1 MASIRKREWQSGGV
15 KKEAWVV
22 DYFDQHGKR
31 RLKTFEKKK
40 EADAWLTEAKA
51 EVRSGTHTADSASK
65 TVGEAGDAWIA
76 EAEADRLE
84 RSTIAQ
90 YRQHLDLHIRPYI
103 GSTKLSRLT
112 APGVHDFRKQLRK
125 AKVSPAMVDKVVTSL
140 GSIIAYALDNG
151 MVAKNVVRDAR
162 PRRRRGQEKRQ
173 RKKAEIPT
181 KAEIRDLIAKASG
194 RWRPLIITAIFTGLR
209 ASELRGLTWD
219 DVDLERK
226 VLKEGKQVSAP
237 ILTVRQRA
245 DAWNEIG
252 APKSEAGQREVP
264 LAPMVANTLKEWKL
278 ECPRLKDPRKKDDP
292 GKLWLV
298 FPNGAGKPESHA
310 NVLNRGFGP
319 LQVAC
324 GVAED
329 TGEKDEKGEP
339 ILRPRYALHALRHA
353 AASLF
358 IDQGMNPKRVQTIMG
373 HANIQITFDTYGHL
387 FRDDESDQKA
397 MEQMQ
402 ARLLASA

>member
-1 MASIRKREWQSGGV
+1 MASIRKRKWQSGGET
-15 KKEAWVV
+15 KEAWIA
-22 DYFDQHGKR
+22 DYFDQAGKR
-31 RLKTFEKKK
+31 HIQTFDKKK
-40 EADAWLTEAKA
+40 AAEAWLDGAKA
-51 EVRSGTHTADSASK
+51 EVRTGTHTADSTSK
-65 TVGEAGDAWIA
+65 TIGEAGDAWIA
-76 EAEADRLE
+76 EAETDGLE
-84 RSTIAQ
+84 RSTIAH
-90 YRQHLDLHIRPYI
+90 YRQHLDLHIRPHI
-103 GSTKLSRLT
+103 GTVKLSRIT
-112 APGVHDFRKQLRK
+112 APQVHDFRKQLRK

-173 RKKAEIPT
+173 RKRIEIPT
-181 KAEIRDLIAKASG
+181 KAEIRNLIAKAEG

-219 DVDLERK
+219 AVDLGRK
-226 VLKEGKQVSAP
+226 V
-237 ILTVRQRA
+237 LTVRQRA
-245 DAWNEIG
+245 DAWNVLG

-264 LAPMVANTLKEWKL
+264 LAPMVVNTLKEWRL
-278 ECPRLKDPRKKDDP
+278 VCPRRKKGGDDA
-292 GKLWLV
+292 GDLWLV
-298 FPNGAGKPESHA
+298 FPNGAGKLESHA
-310 NVLNRGFGP
+310 NILNRGFWP

-324 GVAED
+324 GMTD
-329 TGEKDEKGEP
+329 GEGAPK
-339 ILRPRYALHALRHA
+339 YSLHALRHA

-387 FRDDESDQKA
+387 FKDDESDQKA

-402 ARLLASA
+402 ARLMAPA

>member
-1 MASIRKREWQSGGV
+1 MASIRKRKWRSGGET
-15 KKEAWVV
+15 KEAWVA
-22 DYFDQHGKR
+22 DYFDQAGDRHI
-31 RLKTFEKKK
+31 KTFEKKK
-40 EADAWLTEAKA
+40 EAEAWLDGAKA
-51 EVRSGTHTADSASK
+51 EVRTGTHTADSTSK
-65 TVGEAGDAWIA
+65 TIGEAGDAWIA
-76 EAEADRLE
+76 EAEADGLE

-90 YRQHLDLHIRPYI
+90 YRQHLDLHIRPHI
-103 GSTKLSRLT
+103 GNVKLSRLT
-112 APGVHDFRKQLRK
+112 APQVHEFRKTLRK
-125 AKVSPAMVDKVVTSL
+125 AKTSPAMVDKVVTSL

-151 MVAKNVVRDAR
+151 MVAKNVVRDAS
-162 PRRRRGQEKRQ
+162 PRRRRAQKKRQ
-173 RKKAEIPT
+173 RKRVEIPT
-181 KAEIRDLIAKASG
+181 KAEIRALIAEASG

-226 VLKEGKQVSAP
+226 VL
-237 ILTVRQRA
+237 TVRQRA
-245 DAWNEIG
+245 DAWNAIG

-264 LAPMVANTLKEWKL
+264 LAPMVVNTLKEWRL
-278 ECPRLKDPRKKDDP
+278 ICPRLKKDKDDP
-292 GKLWLV
+292 GELWLV

-310 NVLNRGFGP
+310 NILNRGFGP

-324 GVAED
+324 GIAEA
-329 TGEKDEKGEP
+329 TGEKDEEGKP

-358 IDQGMNPKRVQTIMG
+358 IDQGMNPKRVQAIMG

-402 ARLLASA
+402 ARLMASA

>member
-1 MASIRKREWQSGGV
+1 MI
-15 KKEAWVV
+15 
-22 DYFDQHGKR
+22 
-31 RLKTFEKKK
+31 
-40 EADAWLTEAKA
+40 
-51 EVRSGTHTADSASK
+51 
-65 TVGEAGDAWIA
+65 
-76 EAEADRLE
+76 
-84 RSTIAQ
+84 
-90 YRQHLDLHIRPYI
+90 
-103 GSTKLSRLT
+103 
-112 APGVHDFRKQLRK
+112 
-125 AKVSPAMVDKVVTSL
+125 DKVVTSL
-140 GSIIAYALDNG
+140 GSIVAYALDNG

-173 RKKAEIPT
+173 RKKVEIPT
-181 KAEIRDLIAKASG
+181 KAEIRDLIAKAEG

-219 DVDLERK
+219 DIDLDRK
-226 VLKEGKQVSAP
+226 V
-237 ILTVRQRA
+237 LTVRQRA
-245 DAWNEIG
+245 DAWNAIG

-264 LAPMVANTLKEWKL
+264 LAPMVVNTLKEWKL
-278 ECPRLKDPRKKDDP
+278 ECPKGAL
-292 GKLWLV
+292 GLV

-310 NVLNRGFGP
+310 NIVNRGFGP

-324 GVAED
+324 GIADD
-329 TGEKDEKGEP
+329 TGEKDEEQNP
-339 ILRPRYALHALRHA
+339 ILRPRYGLHALRHA

-402 ARLLASA
+402 ARLLA

>member
-1 MASIRKREWQSGGV
+1 MASIRKREWKSRGV
-15 KKEAWVV
+15 TKEAWVV

-31 RLKTFEKKK
+31 RLKTFGKKK
-40 EADAWLTEAKA
+40 DAGAWLTDAKA

-65 TVGEAGDAWIA
+65 TIGEAGDAWVA
-76 EAEADRLE
+76 EAEADGLE
-84 RSTIAQ
+84 RSTVAQ
-90 YRQHLDLHIRPYI
+90 YRQHVDLHIKPAI
-103 GSTKLSRLT
+103 GSMKLSRLT
-112 APGVHDFRKQLRK
+112 APMVHDFRKQLRK
-125 AKVSPAMVDKVVTSL
+125 AKTSPAMVDKIVTSL
-140 GSIIAYALDNG
+140 GSIVAYALDNG

-173 RKKAEIPT
+173 RKRVEIPT
-181 KAEIRDLIAKASG
+181 KAEIRDLIAKARG

-226 VLKEGKQVSAP
+226 VL
-237 ILTVRQRA
+237 TVRQRA
-245 DAWNEIG
+245 DAWNAIG

-264 LAPMVANTLKEWKL
+264 LAPMVVNTLKEWKL
-278 ECPRLKDPRKKDDP
+278 ECPKGALE
-292 GKLWLV
+292 LV
-298 FPNGAGKPESHA
+298 FPNGAGKAESHA
-310 NVLNRGFGP
+310 NILNRGFGP

-324 GVAED
+324 GMAD
-329 TGEKDEKGEP
+329 GTSEKDGKGKP
-339 ILRPRYALHALRHA
+339 ILRPRYGLHALRHA

-402 ARLLASA
+402 ARLMASA